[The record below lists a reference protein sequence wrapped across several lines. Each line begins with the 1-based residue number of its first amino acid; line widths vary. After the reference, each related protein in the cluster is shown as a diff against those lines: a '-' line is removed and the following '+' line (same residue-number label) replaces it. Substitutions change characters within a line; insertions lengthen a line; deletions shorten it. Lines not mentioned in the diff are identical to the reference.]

1 MTMSRALFAG
11 LCTLDLVQSVERMPS
26 PNEKITALAQVV
38 AAGGPATNAA
48 VAFSHLGGEATLLSA
63 VGAHPL
69 VTGID
74 ADLAEYGVRRV
85 DATPA
90 ATEPPAVST
99 IMVTRGS
106 GDRAVVSVNAAHQRA
121 EPPSDLASL
130 VAASQAV
137 HLDGHHPRLAL
148 AAARAAREQGR
159 LTVLDAGSWKPGTA
173 ELLPYIDV
181 AVASADFH
189 PPGTRTPEEAL
200 AHLHAVGV
208 PWTAVTRGPAPVL
221 WRGPRQGHGPD
232 AVRTPSSETL
242 PAGRATAEAPPSS
255 REGRVASS
263 LGGGEDP
270 STPGETRVS
279 TQGET
284 RVSAPGGTGV
294 SAPSGTGM
302 RPVPRVDV
310 VDTLGAGDVLHGALT
325 FALCR
330 AMPADGGPAGF
341 AGRLDSGAFIAAL
354 DFAIAIASRACRSFG
369 TRSWTRP

>member
-106 GDRAVVSVNAAHQRA
+106 GDRAVVSVNAARQRA

-148 AAARAAREQGR
+148 AAARAAREQGL

-200 AHLHAVGV
+200 AHLHAAGV

-221 WRGPRQGHGPD
+221 WRGPRRGHGPD
-232 AVRTPSSETL
+232 AVRTPSPRT
-242 PAGRATAEAPPSS
+242 PTAGRATAEEPSSS

-279 TQGET
+279 
-284 RVSAPGGTGV
+284 APG
-294 SAPSGTGM
+294 GTGM